1 MGAERARAPGLSTEP
16 PALLGGPGAAPE
28 PYTSTRVS
36 SETRAASGG
45 RRPGRYAPRWKPHPG
60 QRARGKGA
68 RPGLKLLH
76 CPATAE
82 VAAPAPCLLLSDP
95 AVQQLRSPG
104 VHRVPRPP
112 GRGVPAPGRQLAKAQ
127 ATAGHSRV
135 AWPPA
140 QGYAASHPA
149 APGVPVTL
157 RSAVEQSWYHWP
169 GSLVPQSGCQEL
181 GETSRWCS
189 NRLTSCEL
197 HGESGLLML

>member
-16 PALLGGPGAAPE
+16 PAQRGGPGAAPE
-28 PYTSTRVS
+28 PCTSARVS
-36 SETRAASGG
+36 SETGAASRGC
-45 RRPGRYAPRWKPHPG
+45 RPGRYAPRWKPHPG

-82 VAAPAPCLLLSDP
+82 VAAPAPVCYCPTQPCNSFV
-95 AVQQLRSPG
+95 ARECTGVQ
-104 VHRVPRPP
+104 RPP

-157 RSAVEQSWYHWP
+157 CSAVEQSWYHWP
-169 GSLVPQSGCQEL
+169 GSLEPQSGCQEL
-181 GETSRWCS
+181 G
-189 NRLTSCEL
+189 
-197 HGESGLLML
+197 SGAGGVATASPPANSMGSLGC